1 MRWRECV
8 DRGHIRS
15 PTGTD
20 TLAMQRPLS
29 FCPTRSYPCTGS
41 GRPRRARC
49 IRRYSDRERAK
60 FSAFSKNASIRSAC
74 SRLQTS
80 FGTSLTRRACL
91 RTKASRSCRFFSRS
105 NLNSILLP
113 PDLQALHERLQEIGI
128 ERLPEQYPEIDRI
141 LDILVAPE
149 IELQDQ
155 ALQNRGTISIGE
167 ELQFTFPVDKVM
179 LIHKYTT

>member
-1 MRWRECV
+1 
-8 DRGHIRS
+8 
-15 PTGTD
+15 
-20 TLAMQRPLS
+20 
-29 FCPTRSYPCTGS
+29 
-41 GRPRRARC
+41 
-49 IRRYSDRERAK
+49 
-60 FSAFSKNASIRSAC
+60 
-74 SRLQTS
+74 
-80 FGTSLTRRACL
+80 
-91 RTKASRSCRFFSRS
+91 
-105 NLNSILLP
+105 LLP